1 MRIAILG
8 AGSVGGAL
16 GQGWSRVGHR
26 IVYGVPNPKDPK
38 HAAVARAAGGADV
51 TGVGQAVNGAE
62 AIVLAVPWPAVP
74 DAITAC
80 GNLAGRIVID
90 VTNPLR
96 MGADGLELALGYD
109 RSGAEFVAGLAKG
122 AAVFK
127 AMNQVGF
134 EVMANSSDY
143 PARPVMFVA
152 GDDARAKPLVM
163 GLVSDLGFEA
173 LDTGGLKIARLLE
186 PYAMLWIH
194 QVVDRG
200 APRDSAFAFMGRHG
214 SL

>member
-16 GQGWSRVGHR
+16 GQGWSRAGHR

-38 HAAVARAAGGADV
+38 HAGAARAAGNADV
-51 TGVGQAVNGAE
+51 AGVGQAVNGAE

-74 DAITAC
+74 EAIAAC
-80 GNLAGRIVID
+80 GDLAGRIVID

-96 MGADGLELALGYD
+96 MGAHGLELALGFD

-127 AMNQVGF
+127 ALNQVGF
-134 EVMANSSDY
+134 EVMANSSGF
-143 PARPVMFVA
+143 PAHPVMFVA
-152 GDDARAKPLVM
+152 GDDERAKPVVM
-163 GLVSDLGFEA
+163 GRVS
-173 LDTGGLKIARLLE
+173 
-186 PYAMLWIH
+186 
-194 QVVDRG
+194 
-200 APRDSAFAFMGRHG
+200 
-214 SL
+214 

>member
-16 GQGWSRVGHR
+16 GRGWSRAGHR
-26 IVYGVPNPKDPK
+26 IAYGVPNPTDPK
-38 HAAVARAAGGADV
+38 HAVAARAAGNAYV
-51 TGVGQAVNGAE
+51 AGVGQAVNGAE

-74 DAITAC
+74 EAITAC
-80 GNLAGRIVID
+80 GDLAGRIVID

-96 MGADGLELALGYD
+96 MGPHGLELALGFD

-134 EVMANSSDY
+134 EVMADSSGF

-152 GDDARAKPLVM
+152 GDDERAKPVVM
-163 GLVSDLGFEA
+163 GLVSDLGFQT
-173 LDTGGLKIARLLE
+173 LDTGALRFARLLE

-200 APRDSAFAFMGRHG
+200 APRDSAFAFMPRRGV
-214 SL
+214 L

>member
-16 GQGWSRVGHR
+16 GRGWSRAGHR
-26 IVYGVPNPKDPK
+26 IVYGVPNPNEPK
-38 HAAVARAAGGADV
+38 HAAAARAAGGADV
-51 TGVGQAVNGAE
+51 AAVGQAASGAE

-74 DAITAC
+74 DAIAAC

-96 MGADGLELALGYD
+96 MGADGLELALGLD
-109 RSGAEFVAGLAKG
+109 RSGAEFIAGLAKG

-127 AMNQVGF
+127 ALNQVGF
-134 EVMANSSDY
+134 EVMSDSTGF
-143 PARPVMFVA
+143 PARPVMFIA
-152 GDDARAKPLVM
+152 GDDARAKAVVM
-163 GLVSDLGFEA
+163 GLVSDLGFQA

-200 APRDSAFAFMGRHG
+200 APRDSAFAFMPRRG

>member
-1 MRIAILG
+1 
-8 AGSVGGAL
+8 
-16 GQGWSRVGHR
+16 
-26 IVYGVPNPKDPK
+26 
-38 HAAVARAAGGADV
+38 
-51 TGVGQAVNGAE
+51 VGQAVGAAE
-62 AIVLAVPWPAVP
+62 AVVLAVPWPAVP
-74 DAITAC
+74 EVIAAC
-80 GNLAGRIVID
+80 GDLAGRIVID

-96 MGADGLELALGYD
+96 MGAHGIELALGFD

-134 EVMANSSDY
+134 EVMADSSGF

-152 GDDARAKPLVM
+152 GDDERAKPVVM
-163 GLVSDLGFEA
+163 GLVSDLGFQT
-173 LDTGGLKIARLLE
+173 LDTGALRFARLLE

-200 APRDSAFAFMGRHG
+200 APRDSAFAFMPRRGV
-214 SL
+214 L